1 MKLLALYFGAIG
13 CSNKTGK
20 LIEEGL
26 AVKLAS
32 SMWLRDI
39 VKDVGIVLTYLRL

>member
-20 LIEEGL
+20 LIEGL